1 MKLSIFA
8 FVLCLFAAG
17 DLQAETMGQNAIQA
31 TADSGNGNLLCAQQ
45 ATLSLAGTLT
55 NMSFYVSKVGGTL
68 KLAVYDATG
77 PSGGPGQ
84 LKASTASF
92 TPVKGWN
99 TQNVT
104 SQTLLPA
111 GTYWLAYLPSSNALS
126 FVKTLTGPIYYYTL
140 NSASPFPTSFA
151 ASTAALGV
159 TTWSFYATLTVT
171 SSPTSTPTPSP
182 TPVPTPAPTPTPIP
196 TPAPAPSPS
205 PTPPGNVAFP
215 IKVSGNGRYFTDQ
228 NGVPFLL
235 VADSAWALIVKMTE
249 TQAAQYFADR
259 KAHGFTAIFMDLFCG
274 AQLSPLFGNANDTTV
289 DGIAPFTGMVS
300 TGYDLTKPN
309 PFYFQR
315 VKDIINLAAAQGLLV
330 ILDPTDNYLWDPGL
344 EASSN
349 DARSSLGNFIGA
361 TFSGFTN
368 IAWSHCNDYE
378 TQPVDDLTFLS
389 VANTIKAS
397 DPTHLAS
404 VELNYEQSCS
414 ADDPNWNGV
423 VDYNSSYSYYPMYA
437 EDLHC
442 YSLATIKPF
451 VLGETM
457 YENETQGVNDP
468 GTPEVVRR
476 QNWWSIC
483 SGAAGLMYGS
493 FWTDS
498 FPANWQSNYDSPGAA
513 QVNIL
518 VNVVT
523 PYAWWNLVPDTG
535 HLFVTSGY
543 GTRFPDLGNMGE
555 SGVAGRAVSTD
566 TYATAAITPDG
577 TFGLVYAPVATSLIV
592 NMASFSGSV
601 SVRWIDPSNGAALI
615 VPGSPFNNSGSMQFS
630 TPGATSDGQND
641 WVLLLNV
648 Q

>member
-1 MKLSIFA
+1 MKSTIFL
-8 FVLCLFAAG
+8 FVLYLFTGSGA
-17 DLQAETMGQNAIQA
+17 QAETMGQTAIQA

-55 NMSFYVSKVGGTL
+55 SMSFYVSKIGGNL

-77 PSGGPGQ
+77 PSGGPGN

-104 SQTLLPA
+104 SQTRIPA
-111 GTYWLAYLPSSNALS
+111 GTYWLAYLPSSNSLS
-126 FVKTLTGPIYYYTL
+126 FLKTLTGPIYYYTL
-140 NSASPFPTSFA
+140 NSGNPFPASFE
-151 ASTAALGV
+151 ASTATKGL
-159 TTWSFYATLTVT
+159 TTWSFYASLTVT
-171 SSPTSTPTPSP
+171 SSPTPTPTPVP
-182 TPVPTPAPTPTPIP
+182 PPPPTPAPTPTPSS
-196 TPAPAPSPS
+196 APSPSPS
-205 PTPPGNVAFP
+205 PTPSGNVAFP
-215 IKVSGNGRYFTDQ
+215 IKISGNGRYFTDQ

-235 VADSAWALIVKMTE
+235 VGDSAWSLIVKMTE
-249 TQAAQYFADR
+249 PQAAQYFADR
-259 KAHGFTAIFMDLFCG
+259 KAHGFTTIFMDLFCG
-274 AQLSPLFGNANDTTV
+274 AQLSPQFGNANDTTV
-289 DGIAPFTGMVS
+289 DGIAPFTGTVS
-300 TGYDLTKPN
+300 TGYDITKPN
-309 PFYFQR
+309 PSYFQR
-315 VKDIINLAAAQGLLV
+315 VKNIISLAAAQGLLV
-330 ILDPTDNYLWDPGL
+330 ILDPTDNYLWDPDL
-344 EASSN
+344 EESSN
-349 DARSSLGNFIGA
+349 SARLFLGTFIGT

-368 IAWSHCNDYE
+368 IAWAHGNDYE
-378 TQPVDDLTFLS
+378 TQPVDDSAFLS
-389 VANTIKAS
+389 VVNAIKAN
-397 DPTHLAS
+397 DPIHLAS

-414 ADDPNWNGV
+414 ADDANWNSV
-423 VDYNSSYSYYPMYA
+423 ADYNWSYSYYPMYA

-493 FWTDS
+493 SWTDS

-513 QVNIL
+513 QLNIL
-518 VNVVT
+518 TKVIT
-523 PYAWWNLVPDTG
+523 PYPWWNLVPDMG
-535 HLFVTSGY
+535 HTFVTSGF
-543 GTRFPDLGNMGE
+543 GTRFPDLGNIGA
-555 SGVAGRAVSTD
+555 SGVAGHAVSTD

-577 TFGLVYAPVATSLIV
+577 TFGLVYAPVATALIV

-601 SVRWIDPSNGAALI
+601 SVHWIDPSTGAVSS
-615 VPGSPFNNSGSMQFS
+615 VPGSPFNNSGSRQFS
-630 TPGATSDGQND
+630 TPGTTSDGQND

-648 Q
+648 H